1 MSYEVPS
8 FFHDL
13 RSLSSIR
20 KTIRACQNEPPCR
33 AVTALLRIR
42 YEQHETRSIDPPMIR
57 VVAIAIPLLLLCGA
71 LVRPS
76 LGTFALVFAGS
87 VGWWLLVSSYNIR
100 YPHRDERD
108 IPERQ
113 EIDGMVRLAL
123 ERICEAKDLQEL
135 ELTSAEKKQILALF
149 AGQPLP
155 SPLRQAV
162 LRQVVSVVP
171 PDV

>member
-1 MSYEVPS
+1 M
-8 FFHDL
+8 
-13 RSLSSIR
+13 SSIR
-20 KTIRACQNEPPCR
+20 KAVRSCLSEPPCR

-42 YEQHETRSIDPPMIR
+42 YEQHDARSIDLPLIR
-57 VVAIAIPLLLLCGA
+57 VVAITIPLLLLCGA

-76 LGTFALVFAGS
+76 PGTFALALAGS

-123 ERICEAKDLQEL
+123 ERICEAADLKEL
-135 ELTSAEKKQILALF
+135 ELTFSEKKQILALF

-162 LRQVVSVVP
+162 LRQVVSVAP